1 MSLNGHFAELALVE
15 NLLHNVC
22 TKVSKGIK
30 GSRSSALRRLCEICV
45 PLTAGV
51 VLEFVL
57 VPARAAS

>member
-1 MSLNGHFAELALVE
+1 MSLNGDFGELASVE
-15 NLLHNVC
+15 NLLNNVC

-30 GSRSSALRRLCEICV
+30 SRSSALRRLCQICV